1 VIVRVAVLADTS
13 LQRHLLQQALST
25 QGYSIALNSDP
36 QQIRIE
42 DVAAYQVDIWLV
54 NLLQA
59 DDGKCQILEHL
70 YETETPV
77 LFGEGQAPERHSEDY
92 PRWERSLFS
101 KMDKLLQNKPLQSS
115 TQEANGDLIV
125 PERLSLPEALAKL
138 TNSERQPATEVWL
151 LAASLGGPS
160 AVKEFL
166 DVLPSG
172 LPIGFIYAQHI
183 DASFEE
189 KLPQAVGRH
198 SEWQVR
204 LAQHCE
210 AVYSGE
216 VVIVPVQNEL
226 SFTETGK
233 VNILDSPWSGL
244 YSPSIDQV
252 MFNLTQRYG
261 QHSGIIVFSGM
272 GEDGSQACAYAKKQ
286 GALIWVQSAESC
298 ACPSMPDSI
307 RKTGH
312 SSYSSTPRGLAMAM
326 LNHLIQRYTANSMR
340 IS

>member
-1 VIVRVAVLADTS
+1 MTVRVAVLADTS

-25 QGYSIALNSDP
+25 QGYIVALNSEP
-36 QQIRIE
+36 QQVKVD
-42 DVAAYQVDIWLV
+42 DVAICQVDIWLV

-59 DDGKCQILEHL
+59 DDGNCQILDYL

-77 LFGEGQAPERHSEDY
+77 LFGEGQAPERNSEDY
-92 PRWERSLFS
+92 PRWERSLFAKIDS
-101 KMDKLLQNKPLQSS
+101 LLQTKPVQTAILG
-115 TQEANGDLIV
+115 ANAELAV

-138 TNSERQPATEVWL
+138 ASNTSQPATEVWL
-151 LAASLGGPS
+151 LAASLGGPA

-183 DASFEE
+183 DESFEE

-198 SEWQVR
+198 SEWRVR
-204 LAQHCE
+204 LAQHCD
-210 AVYSGE
+210 AVYNGE
-216 VVIVPVQNEL
+216 VVIVPIKNEL
-226 SFTETGK
+226 NFTEAGK
-233 VNILDSPWSGL
+233 INILDNAWTGL
-244 YSPSIDQV
+244 YSPSIEQM
-252 MFNLTQRYG
+252 MFNLTQRYA
-261 QHSGIIVFSGM
+261 QRSGVIVFSGM
-272 GEDGSQACAYAKKQ
+272 GEDGSEACAYAKKQ

-326 LNHLIQRYTANSMR
+326 LNHLIKRYTANSMR

>member
-1 VIVRVAVLADTS
+1 MTVRVAVLADTS
-13 LQRHLLQQALST
+13 LQRHLLQQALSAP
-25 QGYSIALNSDP
+25 GYSIALNSDP
-36 QQIRIE
+36 QQVKVEEI
-42 DVAAYQVDIWLV
+42 AAYQVDVWLV
-54 NLLQA
+54 NLLQT
-59 DDGKCQILEHL
+59 DDEKCQVLEHL
-70 YETETPV
+70 YETDTPV

-92 PRWERSLFS
+92 PRWERSLLS
-101 KMDKLLQNKPLQSS
+101 KIDQLLQTKAGS
-115 TQEANGDLIV
+115 TNTQATHADSASQ
-125 PERLSLPEALAKL
+125 ERLSLPESLAKL
-138 TNSERQPATEVWL
+138 TSSIGKPAREVWL

-172 LPIGFIYAQHI
+172 LPVGFIYAQHI

-198 SEWQVR
+198 SEWRVR

-216 VVIVPVQNEL
+216 VVVVPVQNEL
-226 SFTETGK
+226 NFTEAGTI
-233 VNILDSPWSGL
+233 NILDSPWTGA

-252 MFNLTQRYG
+252 MLNLTQRFA
-261 QHSGIIVFSGM
+261 QRSGVIVFSGM
-272 GEDGSQACAYAKKQ
+272 GEDGSRASAYAKKQ
-286 GALIWVQSAESC
+286 GAIIWVQSAESC

-307 RKTGH
+307 RKAGH